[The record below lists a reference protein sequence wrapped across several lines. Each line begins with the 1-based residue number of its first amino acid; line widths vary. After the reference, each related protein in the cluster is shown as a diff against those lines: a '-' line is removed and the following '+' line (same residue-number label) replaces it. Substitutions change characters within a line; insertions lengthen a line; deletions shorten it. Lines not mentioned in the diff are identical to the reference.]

1 MRYLFLLV
9 AFGFIECYAQ
19 SPGSQQEGMQLKK
32 VLTENHVQSKSV
44 DDAFSKLVFR
54 HVFDHLDPERI
65 YMSMADITQL
75 RAYQDQLDNEFNGQ
89 SWNFPGLLVS
99 VYRSALNKAELNIV
113 AACEKPF
120 DFKKLVLTDTARA
133 ADDGILKKRI
143 RTELELQAWEELTRG
158 SLQPPKVPD
167 YFATNEPIVR
177 DRVRQ
182 RALRDVRRQLNAA
195 EGFEK
200 SVLAAYFRTF
210 SMVFDPH
217 SVYMSPT
224 QMQNFIAS
232 LSTEGYYLGFSLDE
246 NDHGEIEI
254 TALHPGGPAWKSGAF
269 NVGDVIER
277 VRWTNKEW
285 ILVTG
290 MTNEELGDILDESND
305 QSLEFSLRKGTGIA
319 QNVTLRKEKFDT
331 NYNIVRGFVFEG
343 RHKIGYI
350 NLPDFYSTWGDTGG
364 AQCANDVAKEI
375 IKLKGE
381 GVAGIIFDVRYNGGG
396 SLREAVSMAG
406 IFIDAGPVGIDVLK
420 GQEPLTLKD
429 TNRGTVWD
437 GPLVLMVNGAS
448 ASASEFLAAAL
459 QDYHRAVVVGS
470 KTYGKGIAQELF
482 SLETGEALEDFG
494 FETLKKNWG
503 FCAVTTSRM
512 YRINGK
518 SVQTIGVD
526 PDITIPQPGDEVA
539 EREGVVPFALPADSV
554 SKKTYAQIL
563 PQLPLAELRHLSQVR
578 IDTSSTFRQISA
590 YMDAVKTLV
599 EFGNGDLAVYM
610 TGFVR
615 YLEELRNVTAELET
629 VKGSFGINLHEYGRL
644 DIDEYTR
651 SVNKA
656 WIRHLSQDVSVGEA
670 YEVVCDYIDAL
681 KHK

>member
-1 MRYLFLLV
+1 MRYLFFLV
-9 AFGFIECYAQ
+9 AFGFFKCYAQ

-32 VLTENHVQSKSV
+32 VLTENHVQTKPV
-44 DDAFSKLVFR
+44 DDALSKLVFR
-54 HVFDHLDPERI
+54 HVFDHLDPERL
-65 YMSMADITQL
+65 YVSMADITQL
-75 RAYQDQLDNEFNGQ
+75 IAYQDQLDNEFNGQ

-99 VYRSALNKAELNIV
+99 VYRSALNKAEVNIL

-120 DFKKLVLTDTARA
+120 DFKMLVLTDTARA
-133 ADDGILKKRI
+133 VNDIILKKRI
-143 RTELELQAWEELTRG
+143 RAELELQAWEELTRG
-158 SLQPPKVPD
+158 SLQPPMDPD
-167 YFATNEPIVR
+167 YFNKNESVVR
-177 DRVRQ
+177 ERIRQ

-200 SVLAAYFRTF
+200 SVIASYFRTF

-246 NDHGEIEI
+246 NDHGEIVI

-269 NVGDVIER
+269 NVGDVIEK
-277 VRWTNKEW
+277 VRWTDKEW
-285 ILVTG
+285 VVVTG
-290 MTNEELGDILDESND
+290 MTNEEFGDILDESND
-305 QSLEFSLRKGTGIA
+305 QSLEFSLRKGSGIT
-319 QNVTLRKEKFDT
+319 QNVSLRKEKFDT
-331 NYNIVRGFVFEG
+331 NYNVVRGFVFEG
-343 RHKIGYI
+343 RSKIGYI

-375 IKLKGE
+375 LKLKDV
-381 GVAGIIFDVRYNGGG
+381 GVEGIIFDVRYNGGG

-437 GPLVLMVNGAS
+437 GPLVLLVNGAS

-459 QDYHRAVVVGS
+459 QDYHRAIIVGS
-470 KTYGKGIAQELF
+470 QTYGKGIAQELF
-482 SLETGEALEDFG
+482 SLETGKPLEDFG

-518 SVQTIGVD
+518 SVQTIGVN
-526 PDITIPQPGDEVA
+526 PDIDIPQPGDEIA
-539 EREGVVPFALPADSV
+539 ESEGVVPFALPADSV
-554 SKKTYAQIL
+554 SKKTYAQLL
-563 PQLPLAELRHLSQVR
+563 PQLPLDELRRLSESRV
-578 IDTSSTFRQISA
+578 DTSRTFRQIRA
-590 YMDAVKTLV
+590 YIDAVNALVDPGNDTL
-599 EFGNGDLAVYM
+599 GLYL

-670 YEVVCDYIDAL
+670 YEVVCDYIDTL
-681 KHK
+681 KRK